1 MAEFFVHVNKQVS
14 STEMR
19 DLSPRNATNKFSKRP
34 LLQAVSH
41 K

>member
-1 MAEFFVHVNKQVS
+1 VAEFFVHVNKPVS
-14 STEMR
+14 STEMS
-19 DLSPRNATNKFSKRP
+19 DLSARNATKNFFKIP

>member
-1 MAEFFVHVNKQVS
+1 MAEFFVHVNKPVS

-19 DLSPRNATNKFSKRP
+19 DLSARNATNNFLQMP